1 MEQADLLI
9 EHLTSPQRSLRLAVV
24 TETYPPEINGVALTL
39 SRLIAVLQSRGH
51 QVQLVRP
58 RQPGQAVPAVAH
70 EADAGSGV
78 DLLTRGMP
86 IPRYPHLRMGLPA
99 KKRLVSAWTAQRPDL
114 VHIATEGP
122 LGWSALR
129 AARKL
134 RLPVSTDFRT
144 NFHAYSRHYGIGWLR
159 HPIAA
164 YLRKFHNLADC
175 TMVPTE
181 TLRQSLAL
189 ARFER
194 MHVVA
199 RGIDTHAFSPVWRDE
214 ALRRHWG
221 AGDQQRVAL
230 YVGRLAAEKNLQLL
244 ARTAVAMCTE
254 DPTLQW
260 VVVGDGPARAMLQ
273 AALPNAR
280 FVGSQSGRELARHYA
295 SADLFVFPSL
305 TETYGNVV
313 PEAMA
318 SGLAL
323 VAFDLAAAAELVQH
337 QFSGYL
343 APADDELAFIQ
354 AGVNLAR
361 QSGHSREMGR
371 KAREAVLTH
380 DWSRIA
386 AQVEDI
392 WHQILPAPG
401 QDSLDRIHRTAA
413 LVRQPTIS
421 QIKPA
426 APR

>member
-9 EHLTSPQRSLRLAVV
+9 EHLAPPQRSLRLAVV

-39 SRLIAVLQSRGH
+39 ARLLAVLQSRGH

-58 RQPGQAVPAVAH
+58 RQPGQVEPAVATGT
-70 EADAGSGV
+70 EAGAGV
-78 DLLTRGMP
+78 DLFTRGMP

-99 KKRLVSAWTAQRPDL
+99 KKRLVSAWMAQRPDL

-164 YLRKFHNLADC
+164 YLRKFHNMADC
-175 TMVPTE
+175 TMVPTD
-181 TLRQSLAL
+181 TLRHSLMQ

-194 MHVVA
+194 LHVVA
-199 RGIDTHAFSPVWRDE
+199 RGIDTAAFSPAWRDDD
-214 ALRRHWG
+214 LRRHWG
-221 AGDQQRVAL
+221 VCGSERVAL
-230 YVGRLAAEKNLQLL
+230 YVGRLAAEKNLALL
-244 ARTAVAMCTE
+244 ARTAAAMSAA
-254 DPTLQW
+254 DPSLKW
-260 VVVGDGPARAMLQ
+260 VVVGDGPARGMLQ
-273 AALPNAR
+273 GAMPRAR
-280 FVGSQSGRELARHYA
+280 FVGALSGRDLARHYA

-323 VAFDLAAAAELVQH
+323 LAFDMAAASELVQH
-337 QFSGYL
+337 RFSGL
-343 APADDELAFIQ
+343 VVPAGDEVAFVQAGSELAQ
-354 AGVNLAR
+354 R
-361 QSGHSREMGR
+361 PESSSRLGQR
-371 KAREAVLTH
+371 AREAVLSH

-386 AQVEDI
+386 AQVESI
-392 WHQILPAPG
+392 WLQMLPQTGEDLPGRSRRLAGNLGSPATAP
-401 QDSLDRIHRTAA
+401 
-413 LVRQPTIS
+413 V
-421 QIKPA
+421 KPVA
-426 APR
+426 G